1 MPGPVFVVDR
11 GPNYSPNPARHVQ
24 KQVVR
29 YSSVLTVAISMF
41 PRDGTE
47 TPFPGRV
54 GRSHLTIGAQMPS
67 TPSEPADVIPF
78 SASGDSVL
86 SRPSPRADSE
96 TTAPAAEEVSPQPTL
111 ITEHE
116 VMLGTAA
123 ALAPAPSFEGQDEA
137 EGAMGRETRGWFAT
151 LARLATRSPHQRPP
165 RQHYPPRLDFRE
177 DARMAREM
185 YRL

>member
-1 MPGPVFVVDR
+1 MVDR

-123 ALAPAPSFEGQDEA
+123 ALAPAPSYEGLEGAA
-137 EGAMGRETRGWFAT
+137 EGAAVRGRTGWMAA
-151 LARLATRSPHQRPP
+151 LARLLTSSPDRRSP
-165 RQHYPPRLDFRE
+165 RQHYPPRLDFME
-177 DARMAREM
+177 GARMAREM